1 MDDTVASTPDDGI
14 KAAVDEQGRLIEDVG
29 CRRCGYNLRSLPA
42 DGKCPECGSAVA
54 ISIHGFYLRFAPP
67 AWVRRLALGAKLLVV
82 SVITTIV
89 GWVALMAI
97 AVVVALL
104 LGPTGAG
111 PSSTFSTVMGV
122 SSIGFSILIAGLVIA
137 GIILMTARD
146 PAEAGKP
153 ERFGARR
160 LARLCL
166 WPMPVAMVGGG
177 VVSALGPS
185 AMTWPLSAFIVT
197 LWIVII
203 VASAMSYL
211 IMPAAVL
218 RLLMGLMKRAP
229 RPGLVTFA
237 KIEFWAYL
245 VVSTLGVIG
254 YAVSIVL
261 ILTLAAPAIARAAA
275 ISTSGPAAITT
286 LSQLGYVGGPASAP
300 AGGVPG
306 AAVGGSGSTN
316 SFPIGGQVTIS
327 GPGGTTTMP
336 TSAVFGGTQRSMMLA
351 TFAMGIAGLIGVCGG
366 FAVAIAG
373 LVLLIMVRRALANAA
388 LEAAGNVGAMA
399 NG

>member
-1 MDDTVASTPDDGI
+1 MDDTVASTPDDGV
-14 KAAVDEQGRLIEDVG
+14 KAAVDEQGRLIEDVP

-67 AWVRRLALGAKLLVV
+67 AWVRRVALGAKLLVGAAV
-82 SVITTIV
+82 TAIL
-89 GWVALMAI
+89 GWIIMI
-97 AVVVALL
+97 AVGIAVTVPLSP
-104 LGPTGAG
+104 LGTG
-111 PSSTFSTVMGV
+111 PLSIVLGV
-122 SSIGFSILIAGLVIA
+122 SMIGLSILIVGLIIA

-177 VVSALGPS
+177 AMSALGPS
-185 AMTWPLSAFIVT
+185 AMTWPLSWLIVA
-197 LWIVII
+197 LWIVIGVTSVI
-203 VASAMSYL
+203 SYL
-211 IMPAAVL
+211 IMPATVL

-245 VVSTLGVIG
+245 VVSTLGMIG
-254 YAVSIVL
+254 YAASIVL

-286 LSQLGYVGGPASAP
+286 LSQLGYVGGPTSAP

-351 TFAMGIAGLIGVCGG
+351 TFAGIAGLIGVCGG

>member
-1 MDDTVASTPDDGI
+1 M
-14 KAAVDEQGRLIEDVG
+14 
-29 CRRCGYNLRSLPA
+29 
-42 DGKCPECGSAVA
+42 
-54 ISIHGFYLRFAPP
+54 
-67 AWVRRLALGAKLLVV
+67 
-82 SVITTIV
+82 
-89 GWVALMAI
+89 
-97 AVVVALL
+97 
-104 LGPTGAG
+104 
-111 PSSTFSTVMGV
+111 
-122 SSIGFSILIAGLVIA
+122 
-137 GIILMTARD
+137 
-146 PAEAGKP
+146 
-153 ERFGARR
+153 
-160 LARLCL
+160 
-166 WPMPVAMVGGG
+166 
-177 VVSALGPS
+177 SALGPS
-185 AMTWPLSAFIVT
+185 AMTWPLSWLIVA
-197 LWIVII
+197 LWIVIGVTSVI
-203 VASAMSYL
+203 SYL
-211 IMPAAVL
+211 ILPATVL

-286 LSQLGYVGGPASAP
+286 LSQLGYVGGPTSAP

-306 AAVGGSGSTN
+306 PAAGGVVTTDYSST
-316 SFPIGGQVTIS
+316 GGQVVFT

-336 TSAVFGGTQRSMMLA
+336 TSAAFAPMPTGLMAA
-351 TFAMGIAGLIGVCGG
+351 TFAMGIAVLIGVCGG

>member
-1 MDDTVASTPDDGI
+1 MDDTVASTPDDGV
-14 KAAVDEQGRLIEDVG
+14 KAAVDEQGRLIEDVP

-67 AWVRRLALGAKLLVV
+67 EWVRRLALGAKLLVTAAV
-82 SVITTIV
+82 TAVG
-89 GWVALMAI
+89 GWVVMLAIVFAI
-97 AVVVALL
+97 AIM
-104 LGPTGAG
+104 LGPTATG
-111 PSSTFSTVMGV
+111 PSSTFSTVLSV
-122 SSIGFSILIAGLVIA
+122 SLIGCSILIAGLLIA
-137 GIILMTARD
+137 GIILMTTRD

-177 VVSALGPS
+177 AMSALGPS
-185 AMTWPLSAFIVT
+185 AMTWPLSWLIVA
-197 LWIVII
+197 LWIVIGVTSVI
-203 VASAMSYL
+203 SYL

-254 YAVSIVL
+254 YAVSIAMF
-261 ILTLAAPAIARAAA
+261 LALAPSLLPTPTAT
-275 ISTSGPAAITT
+275 STTGPAAITA
-286 LSQLGYVGGPASAP
+286 LSQLGYVGGPTSAP

-306 AAVGGSGSTN
+306 AAVGGGGSTN
-316 SFPIGGQVTIS
+316 SFPIGGQVTSS

-336 TSAVFGGTQRSMMLA
+336 TSAVFVGPPTGWMLA
-351 TFAMGIAGLIGVCGG
+351 TFAMGIAGLIGMCGG